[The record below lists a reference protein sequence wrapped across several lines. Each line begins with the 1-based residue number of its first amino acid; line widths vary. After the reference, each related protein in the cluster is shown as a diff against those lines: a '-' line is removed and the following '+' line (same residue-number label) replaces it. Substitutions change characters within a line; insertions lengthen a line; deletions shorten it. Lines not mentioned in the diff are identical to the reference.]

1 MPIPRVVRPLSRT
14 VITFVSATLLA
25 GCMSLAP
32 STEPAHSSA
41 TARSAAS
48 PVAVATP
55 TGPNDAA
62 SHDPI
67 ADLARHRHQNA
78 ATAPVDPI
86 AALLAERPLRPALS
100 LGASAV
106 SPNPNPNLKRDAMR
120 LGDGPVPESTVRP
133 GADSARGID
142 APRLADR
149 DAITLEDTP
158 ARTAPARQADVW
170 TRIRSGFAMPD
181 LDSPLVAQ
189 RVRWYLARPDLLAQM
204 LERGAPYLHFILEEI
219 EARDMPTELALLP
232 FVESAM
238 NPIALSHASASGLW
252 QFIPATGK
260 RFELSQ
266 DWWVDERR
274 DIVESTRAALEYLQE
289 VHDMHG
295 NDWFLALASYN
306 WGENAVARA
315 VRSNLARGRPAGYPD
330 LRMPQET
337 RHYVPKLLA
346 LKRIVLQ
353 AAELGIVLPHIPDTP
368 YFTTVQH
375 TRPLD
380 MKLAARFAGMS
391 LDDFTLLNPAHN
403 RPVIATHRHDE
414 IKLPVD
420 RVAAFRQA
428 AAHHE
433 AQRMPFVTWRPHTL
447 APGEDLNTI
456 AARHDMTPAD
466 ILRANGLPG
475 QSTPRP
481 GSRILVPTRQAG
493 DPAALEAF
501 DRPSLILPE
510 ARQRMQRSTVR
521 RGGRSASML
530 PPRSSTA
537 ARNVPAG
544 AKAAS
549 PRPDKA
555 KATGAKLTRTA
566 AKAPPAHT
574 RRATAGPRSG
584 TRR

>member
-1 MPIPRVVRPLSRT
+1 MPLFFRRRARRML
-14 VITFVSATLLA
+14 LLA
-25 GCMSLAP
+25 AAWVSVGCASLAP
-32 STEPAHSSA
+32 DTRQDQPAPASDSSSA
-41 TARSAAS
+41 LHASALPADAGTDAS
-48 PVAVATP
+48 GPPVRMGSDIGRQAAPPPSSAPDLRAPVPAPVPAPTPAQDTGP
-55 TGPNDAA
+55 TGGSAQAA
-62 SHDPI
+62 PGDVPASST
-67 ADLARHRHQNA
+67 A
-78 ATAPVDPI
+78 A
-86 AALLAERPLRPALS
+86 
-100 LGASAV
+100 
-106 SPNPNPNLKRDAMR
+106 
-120 LGDGPVPESTVRP
+120 P
-133 GADSARGID
+133 GR
-142 APRLADR
+142 
-149 DAITLEDTP
+149 
-158 ARTAPARQADVW
+158 DVW
-170 TRIRSGFAMPD
+170 TRIRSGFAMPG

-204 LERGAPYLHFILEEI
+204 LERGAPYLHFILEAI
-219 EARDMPTELALLP
+219 EARGMPTELALLP

-315 VRSNLARGRPAGYPD
+315 VRGNLARGRPAGYPD

-380 MKLAARFAGMS
+380 MKLAAQFAGMS

-403 RPVIATHRHDE
+403 RPVIATHRHDG

-447 APGEDLNTI
+447 APGEDLNAI
-456 AARHDMTPAD
+456 AARHDMTPTD

-475 QSTPRP
+475 QSSPRP
-481 GSRILVPTRQAG
+481 GSRILVPTKQAG

-510 ARQRMQRSTVR
+510 ARQRIQRSTAR
-521 RGGRSASML
+521 RGGRTASVP

-537 ARNVPAG
+537 VRNAPAG
-544 AKAAS
+544 VKAAS
-549 PRPDKA
+549 RQPDKA
-555 KATGAKLTRTA
+555 KASGAKLTRTA
-566 AKAPPAHT
+566 AKAPPAQT
-574 RRATAGPRSG
+574 RRTTAGPRSG
-584 TRR
+584 SRR